1 MSVAGTAPVV
11 LVTGGSRGLG
21 AAMVERLL
29 ADGYRVA
36 TCSRQR
42 SETIEAFE
50 GTHGPARFFWQA
62 AAIGTEADE
71 HALFEA
77 VTGWAGP
84 AGLYGLV
91 NNAGRAGEG
100 ILATFPNVESEGIL
114 AVNLVGPLR
123 LTRLALRLLLAQN
136 RPGRIVNVSSIVGQR
151 GYTGLTAYAAS
162 KAGLDGLTRALAREV
177 GRRQITVN
185 SVAPGYVVTELSST
199 LSARQRQQIVN
210 RTPLGRLIDPEDVA
224 AVVAFLLGPGAR
236 SITGTTIVVDGGLIC

>member
-1 MSVAGTAPVV
+1 MSASGAVV

-21 AAMVERLL
+21 AAMVARLL

-36 TCSRQR
+36 TCSRRR
-42 SETIEAFE
+42 SPAIEAFE
-50 GTHGPARFFWQA
+50 AATAGAGFFWRPAALGVAEDEQA
-62 AAIGTEADE
+62 W
-71 HALFEA
+71 FEA
-77 VTGWAGP
+77 ACEWAG
-84 AGLYGLV
+84 ADGLYGLV

-100 ILATFPNVESEGIL
+100 VLATFPNVESEGIL
-114 AVNLVGPLR
+114 NVNLVGPLR

-151 GYTGLTAYAAS
+151 GYTGLAAYAAS
-162 KAGLDGLTRALAREV
+162 KAGLDGMTRALAREV

-185 SVAPGYVVTELSST
+185 AVAPGYVVTELSAS
-199 LSARQRQQIVN
+199 LSDRQRQQIIN